1 MIWRRNEK
9 KERKFAGIIF
19 NKGNIGLDFFF
30 FFGEC
35 KISWI
40 FLKSLANNDKMIN

>member
-1 MIWRRNEK
+1 MMRRNEK
-9 KERKFAGIIF
+9 KERKFAGTIF
-19 NKGNIGLDFFF
+19 NKGNIRSDFF

-40 FLKSLANNDKMIN
+40 FLNSLANNDKMIN